1 MADNRAVAFLDILGF
16 KELISSKPL
25 DEVVKQ
31 YESMIGSTQA
41 MNKPFQYTKD
51 VPSLFPNHPENE
63 QWCKRYIFSD
73 SIILIANGDDEI
85 SFLKLIVYA
94 RKLLIALISMKL
106 PARGAVSY
114 GELYENP
121 TNNLVIGKSLTDA
134 YLLEQSQDWIGVAI
148 SDEAESRYKELFSQ
162 FTGVLGDVFL
172 RYPVP
177 FKDGATRDLF
187 TLNWRFNLI
196 VEKGTRSLFGG
207 VEDKGA
213 QQKINN
219 TLDYARSIVESGR
232 IYIENQEQLPVELR
246 SFWVGSK
253 EPPFSHGNEL

>member
-25 DEVVKQ
+25 DEVVEK
-31 YESMIGSTQA
+31 YELMLGATQA
-41 MNKPFQYTKD
+41 MNKPFQYTKN
-51 VPSLFPNHPENE
+51 VPSLFPDHPENE

-85 SFLKLIVYA
+85 SFFKLIVYA
-94 RKLLIALISMKL
+94 RKLFITLISMKL
-106 PARGAVSY
+106 PARGAISY

-121 TNNLVIGKSLTDA
+121 ANNLVIGKSLTDA

-148 SDEAESRYKELFSQ
+148 SDEAEARYEELLSQ
-162 FTGVLGDVFL
+162 FTGVLGEIFL

-177 FKDGATRDLF
+177 FKNGTTRYLY

-196 VEKGTRSLFGG
+196 VEKGTRSLFGDAENQG
-207 VEDKGA
+207 VKR
-213 QQKINN
+213 KINN
-219 TLDYARSIVESGR
+219 TLNYARSIFESGR
-232 IYIENQEQLPVELR
+232 IYIENQEHLPVELR
-246 SFWVGSK
+246 SFFVGDK
-253 EPPFSHGNEL
+253 EPPFPHGDEL